1 MHFPVTVPMKKLFP
15 VLALS
20 IPCFAISVAH
30 AAPSGA
36 WRLDTR
42 GASGPLVQTDLPDA
56 NGKRRT
62 VFVAVEYA
70 RQCDP
75 IFSYTEITGNGLG
88 AATSQALLKDT
99 KIGVV
104 LNGKYYTWHAAR
116 TTYVNGYEA
125 GFGVPNEL
133 LLQLLTNVDTL
144 AYVTPPGETIRL
156 PTINF
161 QQALQAAI
169 NACRK
174 QVK

>member
-1 MHFPVTVPMKKLFP
+1 MKKLSAS
-15 VLALS
+15 VALL
-20 IPCFAISVAH
+20 ILCFAISAAQ

-56 NGKRRT
+56 KGKRRT

-88 AATSQALLKDT
+88 TPTSQALLKDT
-99 KIGVV
+99 KIGVI
-104 LNGKYYTWHAAR
+104 LNGKFFTWHAAR
-116 TTYVNGYEA
+116 TIYANGYEA

-133 LLQLLTNVDTL
+133 LLQLLTNVDSL
-144 AYVTPPGETIRL
+144 AYVTPPGETIPL

-169 NACRK
+169 NVCRK

>member
-1 MHFPVTVPMKKLFP
+1 MKKLFASFAI
-15 VLALS
+15 LIL
-20 IPCFAISVAH
+20 CFAMSVAS
-30 AAPSGA
+30 AAPSGT

-42 GASGPLVQTDLPDA
+42 GASGPIVQSDLPDA
-56 NGKRRT
+56 KGKRRT

-75 IFSYTEITGNGLG
+75 TFSYTEITGNGLG
-88 AATSQALLKDT
+88 APTSQTLLKNT

-104 LNGKYYTWHAAR
+104 LNGKFYTWHAAR
-116 TTYVNGYEA
+116 TSYVNGYEA

-133 LLQLLTNVDTL
+133 LLKLLTDVDTL
-144 AYVTPPGETIRL
+144 AYVTPPGETIEL
-156 PTINF
+156 PTVNF

-169 NACRK
+169 NVCRR

>member
-1 MHFPVTVPMKKLFP
+1 MKKLFASF
-15 VLALS
+15 ALL
-20 IPCFAISVAH
+20 ILCFATSAAY
-30 AAPSGA
+30 AAPLGA

-56 NGKRRT
+56 KGKRRT

-75 IFSYTEITGNGLG
+75 IFSYTEVTGNALG
-88 AATSQALLKDT
+88 APTSQAILKDT
-99 KIGVV
+99 KIGGV
-104 LNGKYYTWHAAR
+104 LNGKFYTWHAAR

-133 LLQLLTNVDTL
+133 LLQLLTNVDSL
-144 AYVTPPGETIRL
+144 AYITPPGESIPL
-156 PTINF
+156 PTANF

-169 NACRK
+169 NVCRK
-174 QVK
+174 